1 MTASCQNYT
10 MPSVYLQ
17 WTSRADYE
25 WTQFYSTQGKIMSNA
40 AVLIV
45 NAIAAQFIY
54 TSKVLL
60 IRKWQS

>member
-25 WTQFYSTQGKIMSNA
+25 WNNFYSIRGKIMSNT
-40 AVLIV
+40 AVFIV
-45 NAIAAQFIY
+45 NAIAVQFIY

>member
-25 WTQFYSTQGKIMSNA
+25 WTQFYSTRGKIMSNA

-45 NAIAAQFIY
+45 NAIAVQFIY